1 MKISITVLLVSPFLF
16 FSSLLSA
23 QIIWSEDFESYAI
36 GTGYVGSSTPISAV
50 HSADYPDLVSKWAID
65 TASASLTSNTDW
77 LSVRFDAGGNKVFEF
92 RDTDG
97 EFVWSSELIDISS
110 YFDVVLSV
118 SVIEVSSLES
128 TDYINVYYILDGGD
142 EILFETNGANS
153 NDFTKLKA
161 MHDSISGTSLQL
173 VIRGKNNANSEL
185 IRFDDIVVSEKSLLI
200 TEVAS
205 PFGASS
211 AAYIELMNCAN
222 HTIDFDSDTYYL
234 SIQSNGVSWTD
245 IKLEGSLCSG
255 CVTLYAQSSDAFN
268 TAYNFSP
275 PNFDASVTGAGTESY
290 FIYFNGNH
298 SSGSLVDIYGELNVD
313 GTGQSW
319 EFSNSKA
326 VRTVG
331 SSVGLSTW
339 DGLEWVISTA
349 NTSDV
354 SPGALENEQR
364 YYNSIWHPDA
374 TIPSSYS
381 TNFDLFV
388 QDGTAVLSQIVECS
402 SLVVS
407 PSATLIISPG
417 IGVSV
422 TGNCTNNGELTIESN
437 ATSNGSLIVNGACI
451 GNVNYELYLVGDA
464 SSPWHLI
471 SSPTLNQSIN
481 DFVLNA
487 VNEIP
492 TSVNNNYGL
501 AKFDSST
508 QLWNY
513 FHNGLGAS
521 PNINVSSAGNFVQTA
536 GYSVLRPSSGKV
548 RFTGMVNTSD
558 QSYSLIPSEW
568 NLIGNPFPSFVS
580 LNTSSNA
587 FYNLIN
593 TNSMLTAPAYQAL
606 YVWDISVSEY
616 RVINQSSP
624 ATYLAPGQAAFIF
637 ADSNG
642 GEFTFTESMLS
653 HQSGDWFERLA
664 SWSTIELVASTEQYS
679 STTEIKFIE
688 NQNLG
693 LDPGFDAGRF
703 TGGSEPF
710 FVSTKFVDLSFPQ
723 LDLAIQCLPELNE
736 NGLYSIPLNVF
747 ATDEIELSFQLSS
760 VNIPEGY
767 TIYLI
772 DDLFNTQ
779 TNLSS
784 QGSIYTCLVNEL
796 TYNSARF
803 SLSFQIEADV
813 SIGEFPENSICIYSS
828 PDRSKLN
835 ILGKLS
841 PEFDIYVYDT
851 FGKMVL
857 SLNCVSTRQINLPV
871 LLPGIYFVKIYS
883 FGQSIVKKIQL

>member
-36 GTGYVGSSTPISAV
+36 GTGYVGSSAPISAI
-50 HSADYPDLVSKWAID
+50 HSADYPDLVSKWSID
-65 TASASLTSNTDW
+65 TAAASLTSNTDW
-77 LSVRFDAGGNKVFEF
+77 LSVQFDALGNKVFEF

-97 EFVWSSELIDISS
+97 EFIWSSELIDISS

-142 EILFETNGANS
+142 EVLFETNGANS

-185 IRFDDIVVSEKSLLI
+185 IRFDDIVVAEKSLLI

-211 AAYIELMNCAN
+211 ATYIELMNCSN

-234 SIQSNGVSWTD
+234 SIQSNGVSWAD
-245 IKLEGSLCSG
+245 IKLEGSLCAG
-255 CVTLYAQSSDAFN
+255 CVTLYAQSNDAFN

-298 SSGSLVDIYGELNVD
+298 SSGSLVDVYGEINVN
-313 GTGQSW
+313 GTAQSW
-319 EFSNSKA
+319 EFLNSKA
-326 VRTVG
+326 VRTT
-331 SSVGLSTW
+331 SSSIGLSIW
-339 DGLEWVISTA
+339 DGLEWVISSA

-364 YYNSIWHPDA
+364 YYNSIWHPEA
-374 TIPSSYS
+374 TSPSANS
-381 TNFDLFV
+381 TNFDLLV
-388 QDGTAVLSQIVECS
+388 QDGTAVFNQNVECL

-407 PSATLIISPG
+407 PSNTLIIRPG
-417 IGVSV
+417 VGVSV
-422 TGNCTNNGELTIESN
+422 TGNCTSSGQLTIESN
-437 ATSNGSLIVNGACI
+437 ATSNGSLIVNGDCI

-471 SSPTLNQSIN
+471 SSPALNQSIN

-492 TSVNNNYGL
+492 TSINNNYGL

-513 FHNGLGAS
+513 FHNGLGTT
-521 PNINVSSAGNFVQTA
+521 PNINVSSAGDFIQTA
-536 GYSVLRPSSGKV
+536 GYSVLRSSSGKV
-548 RFTGMVNTSD
+548 SFTGLVHTSD

-587 FYNLIN
+587 SYNLIN
-593 TNSMLTAPAYQAL
+593 TNSMLTDPAYQAL
-606 YVWDISVSEY
+606 YVWDISTSEY
-616 RVINQSSP
+616 SVINQSSP
-624 ATYLAPGQAAFIF
+624 ATYLAPGQAAFVL

-653 HQSGDWFERLA
+653 HQPGDWFERLA
-664 SWSTIELVASTEQYS
+664 SWSTIELVASTEQDS

-693 LDPGFDAGRF
+693 LDSGFDAGRF
-703 TGGSEPF
+703 TGVSESF

-723 LDLAIQCLPELNE
+723 LDLAIQSLPELNE
-736 NGLYSIPLNVF
+736 NSLYSIPVNVF
-747 ATDEIELSFQLSS
+747 SADEIELSFQLSS
-760 VNIPEGY
+760 LNIPVGY

-784 QGSIYTCLVNEL
+784 QGSIYTCVVNEL

-803 SLSFQIEADV
+803 NLAFQIAEDV
-813 SIGEFPENSICIYSS
+813 SIGELPVNSISIYPSA
-828 PDRSKLN
+828 DRSKLN
-835 ILGKLS
+835 VLGKLS
-841 PEFDIYVYDT
+841 PEFAISVYDT
-851 FGKMVL
+851 LGKMVL
-857 SLNCVSTRQINLPV
+857 SLNCVSTRQINLPDLV
-871 LLPGIYFVKIYS
+871 PGIYFVKIYS
-883 FGQSIVKKIQL
+883 FGQSTVKIMQL